1 MTKEFNVNAPLRK
14 EMDELVEKRSSVP
27 FASAEWVA
35 INRRWNELLAIW
47 ANSRIDRMEEDL
59 SRVRVT

>member
-1 MTKEFNVNAPLRK
+1 MTAPLKK
-14 EMDELVEKRSSVP
+14 EMAELTAKGQTVAFGGP
-27 FASAEWVA
+27 EWIA

-47 ANSRIDRMEEDL
+47 ATSRIDRMEEDL